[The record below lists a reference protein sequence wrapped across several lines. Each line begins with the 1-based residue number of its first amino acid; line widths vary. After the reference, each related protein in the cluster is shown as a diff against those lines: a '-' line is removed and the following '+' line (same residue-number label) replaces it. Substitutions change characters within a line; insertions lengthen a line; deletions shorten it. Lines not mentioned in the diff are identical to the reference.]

1 MGNIREQK
9 QPLKIDNVYNFIQ
22 DFLLQPKLRT
32 TWKLVFL
39 ELLVMTVLV
48 MSVTDDSV
56 TDDSVT
62 DDSVTDECCWW

>member
-22 DFLLQPKLRT
+22 DFLLQKKLRT

-62 DDSVTDECCWW
+62 DDSVTDECCW